1 VRRIVGAA
9 VVCMLVAAPL
19 AAAPRFIGPWFT
31 DSSLNR
37 ATNTVSLTA
46 GQNTPDLGITVTCFD
61 RHVSLGIWKPHG
73 SLDLDLGRQA
83 TVTFRVDQFDPVLLV
98 GIGTQRNLAEFSQ
111 NVDILMREIFAG
123 RQVHMIFDG
132 KPGST
137 IEETFPLDNTPYA
150 FADIAQNC
158 PLQ

>member
-1 VRRIVGAA
+1 MKRLACAA
-9 VVCMLVAAPL
+9 VVGLLLAGPL

-31 DSSLNR
+31 DSTLNR

-46 GQNTPDLGITVTCFD
+46 GQNTTDLGITVTCFD
-61 RHVSLGIWKPHG
+61 HQLSLGVWKPHG
-73 SLDLDLGRQA
+73 SLGLDLGRQT

-98 GIGTQRNLAEFSQ
+98 GIGTQRNLAEFTE
-111 NVDILMREIFAG
+111 NVDILLREIFAG

-132 KPGST
+132 KAGKT
-137 IEETFPLDNTPYA
+137 IEETFPLDNTAFA